1 MNDMLFFIFFIIF
14 VSIAVTYIH
23 KLEVKTAEKD
33 AQKAEIERAKK
44 EALDRNIE
52 AKKEKEEQEAQEAKK
67 IADQKLAKLE
77 KYKKALTFTT
87 YELAEIVIDVVAVN
101 NFDKLKEIASVL
113 NDQMHID
120 EVTVE
125 ASKKLSSGY
134 ESAIKEISDTRCVNI
149 DYSEKEVVTKLGS
162 LVDSCIAIGTGAICK
177 KIGLSPS
184 STVSSSGKGEIR
196 KTKKWKDD

>member
-1 MNDMLFFIFFIIF
+1 MSAILITTF
-14 VSIAVTYIH
+14 AYIYH
-23 KLEVKTAEKD
+23 LDIKTEAEDAEK
-33 AQKAEIERAKK
+33 KRTEK
-44 EALDRNIE
+44 EALDRNIK
-52 AKKEKEEQEAQEAKK
+52 AKKEKEEQEAQDAKK